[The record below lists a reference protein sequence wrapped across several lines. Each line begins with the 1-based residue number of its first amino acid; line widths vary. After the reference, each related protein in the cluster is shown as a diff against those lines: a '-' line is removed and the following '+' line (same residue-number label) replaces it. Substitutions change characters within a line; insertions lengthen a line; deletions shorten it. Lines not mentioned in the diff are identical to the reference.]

1 MAITSCTK
9 EIYEAFYDDSILKGF
24 FHGHT
29 YSANPLTCTAAAAC
43 IELLK
48 SVEIQDSIQRINR
61 KHLEFIDSLKG
72 HKLIK
77 ETRVCGVICAIEVNI
92 ETDRYSNYRDRIFA
106 LFMERGVFLRP
117 LGNVV
122 YILPPFVITDDQL
135 DTIYQTIIEV
145 VETMNAPAERI
156 EH

>member
-1 MAITSCTK
+1 M
-9 EIYEAFYDDSILKGF
+9 
-24 FHGHT
+24 
-29 YSANPLTCTAAAAC
+29 
-43 IELLK
+43 
-48 SVEIQDSIQRINR
+48 
-61 KHLEFIDSLKG
+61 
-72 HKLIK
+72 IK